1 MLTLVVKD
9 DEGGSEPAA
18 KKLKTAPTPAVTATA
33 SSNWLCYRIYPF
45 SVVIIET
52 VLETKFWNSSYWDIS

>member
-33 SSNWLCYRIYPF
+33 SSN
-45 SVVIIET
+45 
-52 VLETKFWNSSYWDIS
+52 